1 MCARSCELHQHL
13 CLHAMRQTCICLK
26 LFTVQKLPRPL
37 YSAIMS
43 APLCKLSCEN
53 FVTWE
58 AVLTLKT
65 SAKTEAEK
73 VLCLLDGFGK
83 ACVVGQR
90 FGAANTVVVE
100 DNTDFWFFITTD
112 RKDQNRPRDIKAHL
126 EKYGPAENHKLG
138 NYITV
143 EKVKYFTKITQRR
156 LGWGSAGAT
165 EEDVKDAVEKGDK
178 AELLAIM
185 PAAAQ
190 LIQRNEFEVLPRLFT
205 DLKQERPALVDCV
218 HTFFKPCQ
226 FYNQLGACN
235 KCQKGRA
242 EHLCKNCN
250 AHWCHWCIHEVCN
263 EHDAEKLALKA
274 YHEATQKHNW
284 EPAYVTCDV
293 CMKCEGK
300 RTNFACECGAARCSK
315 CLHVHVWSDAQDT
328 NCRKGCKEPAVKMC
342 ACGLAYCWSC
352 CQSEDIIATRLCTFL
367 LEDRSFCT
375 WLTTPN
381 GATRTNWSGL

>member
-1 MCARSCELHQHL
+1 M
-13 CLHAMRQTCICLK
+13 
-26 LFTVQKLPRPL
+26 
-37 YSAIMS
+37 
-43 APLCKLSCEN
+43 
-53 FVTWE
+53 
-58 AVLTLKT
+58 TLKT

-156 LGWGSAGAT
+156 LGWGSADAT

-218 HTFFKPCQ
+218 HTFSSLV
-226 FYNQLGACN
+226 NSTTN
-235 KCQKGRA
+235 WVRA
-242 EHLCKNCN
+242 TS
-250 AHWCHWCIHEVCN
+250 A
-263 EHDAEKLALKA
+263 
-274 YHEATQKHNW
+274 
-284 EPAYVTCDV
+284 
-293 CMKCEGK
+293 
-300 RTNFACECGAARCSK
+300 
-315 CLHVHVWSDAQDT
+315 
-328 NCRKGCKEPAVKMC
+328 RKGGQNIFAKTAMP
-342 ACGLAYCWSC
+342 
-352 CQSEDIIATRLCTFL
+352 T
-367 LEDRSFCT
+367 
-375 WLTTPN
+375 
-381 GATRTNWSGL
+381 GATGAYTKSATSMMQRNWH